1 MGKKSTKKSKVVL
14 VIIGFIIVIGI
25 IILAITNNLFQ
36 TSQKEAELQEKIEI
50 VEKATGDNGKVDIN
64 KADIETLIQLPGIGH
79 VKAKAIIDYREEN
92 GEFKSLDE
100 ITKVKGIGE
109 KTLVKL
115 EPYLSLEGDLTKV
128 QPSKDTEEAK
138 EITKKININ
147 NASLDELTL
156 LIGIGEKK
164 AQAIVKYREE
174 MGNFK
179 RIEDIMNVKGIGNS
193 TYEKNKDKITVE

>member
-147 NASLDELTL
+147 NASLDELIL

-174 MGNFK
+174 MGSFK

>member
-1 MGKKSTKKSKVVL
+1 MNKVITKKSKVVL

-50 VEKATGDNGKVDIN
+50 VEKATGDIGKVDIN

-115 EPYLSLEGDLTKV
+115 EPYLSLEGDSTKV

>member
-1 MGKKSTKKSKVVL
+1 MNKVITKKSKVVL

-50 VEKATGDNGKVDIN
+50 VEKATGDIGKVDIN
-64 KADIETLIQLPGIGH
+64 KADIETLTQLPGIGH
-79 VKAKAIIDYREEN
+79 VKAKAIIDYREKI
-92 GEFKSLDE
+92 GKFKSLDE

-109 KTLVKL
+109 KTLAKIVSYL
-115 EPYLSLEGDLTKV
+115 EIAGDSIIIKSSLS
-128 QPSKDTEEAK
+128 TEEEK
-138 EITKKININ
+138 EITKKIDIN